1 MFQKKNDFFE
11 VRSEVRLD
19 DHLMEFGIFAFVQ
32 IDLSLAY
39 VSSEGQR
46 KDFFGRWD
54 MGELQRVDGNV
65 FSLLI
70 TFCVSWIC
78 QRWLEKMKKTF
89 LFNGDFPW

>member
-1 MFQKKNDFFE
+1 MIADFCVPKKNDFFE
-11 VRSEVRLD
+11 LRSEVRLD

-46 KDFFGRWD
+46 KDFLVVEIWGSYSLL
-54 MGELQRVDGNV
+54 MEMC
-65 FSLLI
+65 FSFLI

-78 QRWLEKMKKTF
+78 
-89 LFNGDFPW
+89 

>member
-1 MFQKKNDFFE
+1 MIADFCVPKKNDFFE

-46 KDFFGRWD
+46 KDFFGR
-54 MGELQRVDGNV
+54 
-65 FSLLI
+65 
-70 TFCVSWIC
+70 
-78 QRWLEKMKKTF
+78 
-89 LFNGDFPW
+89 